1 MSPSMFGG
9 VPAYAAKNVCT
20 FGRRLALSGG
30 AAVEAASAVR
40 NGSSVGK
47 GVMPSGSDNTE
58 GSCDCPAAVVGAAVA
73 CVAGCPLSAAANVKL
88 QAKLLPT
95 SAANGT
101 STQRGCARHL
111 QRIDRRARIVNNSAR
126 AWRICAVQPARMD
139 K

>member
-9 VPAYAAKNVCT
+9 VPAYVAKNVCA
-20 FGRRLALSGG
+20 FGRSLAMSGG

-40 NGSSVGK
+40 NGRSVGK

-126 AWRICAVQPARMD
+126 AWQMCAVQLERMD

>member
-9 VPAYAAKNVCT
+9 VPAYAAKNVRA
-20 FGRRLALSGG
+20 FGRRLAISRG

-47 GVMPSGSDNTE
+47 GVMPSGADNTE
-58 GSCDCPAAVVGAAVA
+58 GSCDCPAAAVGAAVA
-73 CVAGCPLSAAANVKL
+73 WVVGCPLSAAANVKL
-88 QAKLLPT
+88 HAKLLPN

-101 STQRGCARHL
+101 STQRGCACHL

-126 AWRICAVQPARMD
+126 ACRLCAVQPARMD